1 MGASVSLPRSATG
14 IQLDG
19 GLPASFVFLSAVAQR
34 TSGLRLGTGVVTLP
48 LENPVRVAETPQY

>member
-1 MGASVSLPRSATG
+1 M
-14 IQLDG
+14 
-19 GLPASFVFLSAVAQR
+19 SAVAQR